1 MSLVIN
7 TNIASLQAQQNLN
20 TSQGQLNTSL
30 ERLSSG
36 LRINSAADDPAGLAI
51 ADRFTTQI
59 NGLNQASQN
68 ANDAISLAQTAGGAL
83 QQVTNNLQTIRQLAV
98 ESANSSN
105 STSDRQALDQ
115 EVQQD
120 ISEINRIATQTSF
133 NGQNVLDGT
142 FGNAVF
148 QVGANVGQTIGVDLS
163 TSVKT
168 SAIGQFVNA
177 TGTVANGP
185 TVAVTGA
192 TTATAPTVSAT
203 TQTQLPQGVSAT
215 PFDGSLTYSIT
226 PNGGTATA
234 IQSSSAFAGT
244 LTGQGADSAYAKAAA
259 INGSGI
265 NGVTATATNV
275 LDIGSNGTAGTLVS
289 VTGATGDTTGTETYN
304 LSINGVQA
312 VTSGAITGTNATAVT
327 VQSAISQI
335 NQVSSQTG
343 VTASADANGGLLLTA
358 ADGRD
363 IQLQESVTGTTGN
376 GTAGNTVV
384 KSALSNST
392 SAFGTVGG
400 TVGTSSGTYGGQ
412 VTLQSGASLT
422 LSAGAQAALGF
433 SNSIQ
438 STSSSLAQQNV
449 LTIAGANN
457 TILAVDSA
465 LTTVDSLQA
474 TFGAIQ
480 NRFDS
485 AIASLGTAVTNLSAA
500 RSQVQDAN
508 FASET
513 SNLTRAQI
521 LQQAGVSILAQAN
534 ALPQGV
540 LKLLQ

>member
-7 TNIASLQAQQNLN
+7 TNIASLTARQNLD
-20 TSQGQLNTSL
+20 TSKSALNTSL

-98 ESANSSN
+98 EAANSSN
-105 STSDRQALDQ
+105 SASDRQALDQ

-120 ISEINRIATQTSF
+120 IAEINRIATQTSF
-133 NGQNVLDGT
+133 NNQNVLDGT

-148 QVGANVGQTIGVDLS
+148 QVGANVGQTIAVDLS
-163 TSVKT
+163 TSTKT
-168 SAIGQFVNA
+168 NSIGSFVNA
-177 TGTVANGP
+177 TGSVAN
-185 TVAVTGA
+185 VV
-192 TTATAPTVSAT
+192 APTVGGGSVASNVAKT
-203 TQTQLPQGVSAT
+203 YNGVTGTA
-215 PFDGSLTYSIT
+215 FDGSSTYEIT

-234 IQSSSAFAGT
+234 IQNSSTFAGT
-244 LTGQGADSAYAKAAA
+244 LTGQGSGSAYALSAA

-265 NGVTATATNV
+265 SGVTASATNV
-275 LDIGSNGTAGTLVS
+275 LDLGSQGANGTYATIVNSGAGT
-289 VTGATGDTTGTETYN
+289 TDYN
-304 LSINGVQA
+304 LKINGVSA
-312 VTSGAITGTNATAVT
+312 FDTGNLAAASTTVT
-327 VQSAISQI
+327 VTQVIAQI

-343 VTASADANGGLLLTA
+343 VVASQDANGGLQLTA

-363 IQLQESVTGTTGN
+363 ITLAETITGTAETGGAAASTATSVLSTTTATGN
-376 GTAGNTVV
+376 AVANAGT
-384 KSALSNST
+384 T
-392 SAFGTVGG
+392 SA
-400 TVGTSSGTYGGQ
+400 TYRGQ
-412 VTLQSGASLT
+412 VTLQSNQSLQ
-422 LSAGAQAALGF
+422 LSAGAQTALGF
-433 SNSIQ
+433 ASSNQ
-438 STSSSLAQQNV
+438 QATSSLAQQNV
-449 LTIAGANN
+449 QTLAGANA
-457 TILAVDSA
+457 TILSVDSA
-465 LTTVDSLQA
+465 LTAIDSLQA

-485 AIASLGTAVTNLSAA
+485 AIASIGTAVTNLSAA
-500 RSQVQDAN
+500 RSQVQDAD

>member
-7 TNIASLQAQQNLN
+7 TNIASLQAQQNLT

-30 ERLSSG
+30 QRLSSG

-105 STSDRQALDQ
+105 SASDRQALDQ
-115 EVQQD
+115 EVQQA

-142 FGNAVF
+142 FGTATF
-148 QVGANVGQTIGVDLS
+148 QVGANVGQTISVNLS
-163 TSVKT
+163 TSTKT
-168 SAIGQFVNA
+168 NSIGAYVNNA
-177 TGTVANGP
+177 GAVSQ
-185 TVAVTGA
+185 AVTPTDTSSVSTAVAGA
-192 TTATAPTVSAT
+192 YLGVTATA
-203 TQTQLPQGVSAT
+203 
-215 PFDGSLTYSIT
+215 FDGSSTYSIT

-234 IQSSSAFAGT
+234 IQSSTAFTGS
-244 LTGQGADSAYAKAAA
+244 LTGQSSDSAYAKAAA

-265 NGVTATATNV
+265 NGVTASASTS
-275 LDIGSNGTAGTLVS
+275 LDLGAVAGGGSNFVEITGNAAGTQ
-289 VTGATGDTTGTETYN
+289 DYN
-304 LSINGVQA
+304 LQINGVSA
-312 VTSGAITGTNATAVT
+312 FDTGTITGASNFSVTA
-327 VQSAISQI
+327 AISQI
-335 NQVSSQTG
+335 NQVSGQTG
-343 VTASADANGGLLLTA
+343 VTASQDATGGLQLTA
-358 ADGRD
+358 ADGRN
-363 IQLQESVTGTTGN
+363 ITLAETVTGGGVSTS
-376 GTAGNTVV
+376 AGVV
-384 KSALSNST
+384 KSVLST
-392 SAFGTVGG
+392 TTGAIGTPAAG
-400 TVGTSSGTYGGQ
+400 TTTATYRGQ
-412 VTLQSGASLT
+412 VTLQSNASLQ
-422 LSAGAQAALGF
+422 LNAGAQAALGF
-433 SNSIQ
+433 AGSNQ
-438 STSSSLAQQNV
+438 QASSSLAQQNV
-449 LTIAGANN
+449 LTVAGANN

-465 LTTVDSLQA
+465 LTSIDSLQA
-474 TFGAIQ
+474 TFGSIQ

-485 AIASLGTAVTNLSAA
+485 AIASIGTAVTNLSSA
-500 RSQVQDAN
+500 RSEVQDAN
-508 FASET
+508 FAAET

>member
-7 TNIASLQAQQNLN
+7 TNIASLQAQQNLS
-20 TSQGQLNTSL
+20 TSQGQLKTSL

-105 STSDRQALDQ
+105 SASDRAALDQ
-115 EVQQD
+115 EVQQT
-120 ISEINRIATQTSF
+120 IAEINRVATQTSF

-148 QVGANVGQTIGVDLS
+148 QIGANVGQTIGVNLS
-163 TSVKT
+163 TSTKT
-168 SAIGQFVNA
+168 NSIGSYVNNA
-177 TGTVANGP
+177 GAVSQVVAP
-185 TVAVTGA
+185 TDVSSVSTAVSKAYLGV
-192 TTATAPTVSAT
+192 TATA
-203 TQTQLPQGVSAT
+203 
-215 PFDGSLTYSIT
+215 FDGSSTYSIT

-234 IQSSSAFAGT
+234 IQSSTAFTGT
-244 LTGQGADSAYAKAAA
+244 LSGQTSDSAYAKAAA

-265 NGVTATATNV
+265 QGVTASASTS
-275 LDIGSNGTAGTLVS
+275 LDLGALGGSNFVTVTGNAAGTQDYNLQINGVSAFDTGS
-289 VTGATGDTTGTETYN
+289 VTGAAN
-304 LSINGVQA
+304 FS
-312 VTSGAITGTNATAVT
+312 VT
-327 VQSAISQI
+327 QAISQI

-343 VTASADANGGLLLTA
+343 VTASQDSTGGLQLTA
-358 ADGRD
+358 ADGRN
-363 IQLQESVTGTTGN
+363 ITLAETVTGG
-376 GTAGNTVV
+376 GV
-384 KSALSNST
+384 ST
-392 SAFGTVGG
+392 SAGVVSSVLSTTTGAIGTPAAG
-400 TVGTSSGTYGGQ
+400 TTTAAYRGQ
-412 VTLQSGASLT
+412 VTLQSNASLQ
-422 LSAGAQAALGF
+422 LNAGAQAALGF
-433 SNSIQ
+433 AGSNQ
-438 STSSSLAQQNV
+438 QASSSLAQQNI
-449 LTIAGANN
+449 LTVSGANN
-457 TILAVDSA
+457 TILSVDSA
-465 LTTVDSLQA
+465 LTAIDGLQA
-474 TFGAIQ
+474 TFGSIQ

-485 AIASLGTAVTNLSAA
+485 AIASIGTAVTNLSSA

>member
-7 TNIASLQAQQNLN
+7 TNIASLQAQQNLS
-20 TSQGQLNTSL
+20 TSQSQLNTSL

-36 LRINSAADDPAGLAI
+36 LRINSASDDPAGLAI

-98 ESANSSN
+98 EAANSTN
-105 STSDRQALDQ
+105 SASDRAALDQ
-115 EVQQD
+115 QVQQD
-120 ISEINRIATQTSF
+120 IAEINRIATQTTF
-133 NGQNVLDGT
+133 NNQHVLDGT
-142 FGNAVF
+142 FGYAVF
-148 QVGANVGQTIGVDLS
+148 QVGANVGQTIGVNLS
-163 TSVKT
+163 GSTKT
-168 SAIGQFVNA
+168 SAIGSFVNA
-177 TGTVANGP
+177 TGTVGNGP
-185 TVAVTGA
+185 TVTVTGA
-192 TTATAPTVSAT
+192 SVATAPSVSGT
-203 TQTQLPQGVSAT
+203 TQTQLPQGVTTTA
-215 PFDGSLTYSIT
+215 FDGSLTYAIT

-234 IQSSSAFAGT
+234 IQSSSSFAGT
-244 LTGQGADSAYAKAAA
+244 LTGQGAGSAYAKAAA

-265 NGVTATATNV
+265 NGVTAQATNV
-275 LDIGSNGTAGTLVS
+275 LDVGSNGTAGTF
-289 VTGATGDTTGTETYN
+289 VTVTAATGDTTGTQTYN

-312 VTSGAITGTNATAVT
+312 ATSGAITGSGTLS

-358 ADGRD
+358 SDGRN
-363 IQLQESVTGTTGN
+363 ITLAETITGTTGN

-384 KSALSNST
+384 TSALSAT
-392 SAFGTVGG
+392 SAAFGTAGG
-400 TVGTSSGTYGGQ
+400 AAGTTSGTYGGQ
-412 VTLQSGASLT
+412 VTLQSGESLT
-422 LSAGAQAALGF
+422 LSAAAQTALGF
-433 SNSIQ
+433 ANSIQ
-438 STSSSLAQQNV
+438 STGSSLAQQNV
-449 LTIAGANN
+449 LTVSGANS
-457 TILAVDSA
+457 TILSVDSA
-465 LTTVDSLQA
+465 LTAVDSLQA
-474 TFGAIQ
+474 TFGSIQ

-485 AIASLGTAVTNLSAA
+485 AIASIGTAVTNLSAA
-500 RSQVQDAN
+500 RSGVQDAN
-508 FASET
+508 FATET